1 MKKMQEALIAKL
13 MGRGVVAVVECY
25 AGEGFKVTVGTV
37 AATFAAEEVAREFG
51 AKFGIDVV
59 VAL

>member
-37 AATFAAEEVAREFG
+37 AATFAAE
-51 AKFGIDVV
+51 
-59 VAL
+59 